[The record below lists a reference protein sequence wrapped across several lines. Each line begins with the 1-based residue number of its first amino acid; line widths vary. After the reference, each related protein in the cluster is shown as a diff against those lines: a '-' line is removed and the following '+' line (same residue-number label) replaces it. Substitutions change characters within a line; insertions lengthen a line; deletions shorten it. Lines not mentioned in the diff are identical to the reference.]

1 MPRVLQVWV
10 LLSLRPVDKDA
21 LCSAA
26 CQTQPACDAAG
37 NVATEDVVYLLDGLG
52 VRHGVNLDKLLDASQ
67 YITSALGK
75 SSQSR
80 AGKAMLAKR
89 FQKGV

>member
-1 MPRVLQVWV
+1 M
-10 LLSLRPVDKDA
+10 
-21 LCSAA
+21 
-26 CQTQPACDAAG
+26 
-37 NVATEDVVYLLDGLG
+37 YLLDGLG
-52 VRHGVNLDKLLDASQ
+52 VRHGVNLNKLLDASQ

-89 FQKGV
+89 LTTGSLT